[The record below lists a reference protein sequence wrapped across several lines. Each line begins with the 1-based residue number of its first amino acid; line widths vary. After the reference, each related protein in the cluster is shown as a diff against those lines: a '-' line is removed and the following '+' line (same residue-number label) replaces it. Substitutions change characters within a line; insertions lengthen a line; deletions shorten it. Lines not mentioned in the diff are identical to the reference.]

1 MLFKLELNDAKGEH
15 QEVWGFMTWRRDGRS
30 MPKGWITSMNA
41 YRRLDTGD
49 HEASAWIE
57 YAIQSPTGDSSDH
70 LHYTIPCVN
79 FDQAQSIVAQW
90 YAFVETMMDE
100 YEAINPQETKQY
112 LFS

>member
-1 MLFKLELNDAKGEH
+1 MLFKIELNDSKTEH
-15 QEVWGFMTWRRDGRS
+15 SECWGFMAWRRDGRS

-41 YRRLDTGD
+41 YRRLETGD
-49 HEASAWIE
+49 YESSAWIE
-57 YAIQSPTGDSSDH
+57 YSMQSPTGDSSDH
-70 LHYTIPCVN
+70 HHFTIPCVN